1 MRRLLLTGFLA
12 LLSVLVFAQQDD
24 SLLIRK
30 IADEILVNGKA
41 YDNLHELT
49 KTIGPRLSGSPQ
61 TYLAEQWAQKALQA
75 AGADKVWLQECTIPH
90 WVRGGKDEAEWIVN
104 NKKSPMKVLALGN
117 STGTGPQG
125 ITAPVILINSFE
137 ELERK
142 KDEIKG
148 KIVFYN
154 YKFNP
159 RFVETFRSYGDAV
172 IYRGVGASRAA
183 KYGAV
188 GMLVRSMTHS
198 TDNSPHTGAMRYD
211 DHFPKIPALAVG
223 LWDADKLASA
233 LEQNEHIQVF
243 LKTNAHS
250 LPDTVGYN
258 VIGELTGSEFPDQY
272 ITVGGHL
279 DSWDPA
285 EGAQDDGAGCVHSIE
300 VLRVLKAIGYKPRH
314 TIRIVLF
321 SDEENKGGGAEKYSA
336 EAMAKNEK
344 HVFALE
350 SDAGGF
356 TPRGFSVSLS
366 ESQFDRIQR
375 WIPLLKEYGV
385 YEFFRGDGGADVE
398 PLSAKLKIPVGELIP
413 DSQRYFDIHHSSND
427 VFENVNKRE
436 LELGAINMAA
446 LIYLID
452 QHGL

>member
-1 MRRLLLTGFLA
+1 MRRLLLTGYLA
-12 LLSVLVFAQQDD
+12 LLSVMVFAQQDD

-183 KYGAV
+183 
-188 GMLVRSMTHS
+188 
-198 TDNSPHTGAMRYD
+198 
-211 DHFPKIPALAVG
+211 
-223 LWDADKLASA
+223 
-233 LEQNEHIQVF
+233 
-243 LKTNAHS
+243 
-250 LPDTVGYN
+250 
-258 VIGELTGSEFPDQY
+258 
-272 ITVGGHL
+272 
-279 DSWDPA
+279 
-285 EGAQDDGAGCVHSIE
+285 
-300 VLRVLKAIGYKPRH
+300 
-314 TIRIVLF
+314 
-321 SDEENKGGGAEKYSA
+321 
-336 EAMAKNEK
+336 
-344 HVFALE
+344 
-350 SDAGGF
+350 
-356 TPRGFSVSLS
+356 
-366 ESQFDRIQR
+366 
-375 WIPLLKEYGV
+375 
-385 YEFFRGDGGADVE
+385 
-398 PLSAKLKIPVGELIP
+398 
-413 DSQRYFDIHHSSND
+413 
-427 VFENVNKRE
+427 
-436 LELGAINMAA
+436 
-446 LIYLID
+446 
-452 QHGL
+452 